1 MSDEWVVTMPK
12 LGETVTEGTV
22 GGWRKQVGDVVQ
34 FDDPLFEVSTD
45 KVDSEIP
52 SPYDGVVLEILVPEG
67 ETVPVGT
74 ALVRIGAP
82 GSTPPGGIGGPP
94 RVVAGASD
102 AAGGPP
108 EAVPGTA
115 GSGGP
120 SLNDPAAPQMGGSE
134 AMPAVEDPGLSVPA
148 GVVHEIT
155 MPKLG
160 ETVTEGTVGSW
171 KKQVGDRVE
180 FDDPLFEVST
190 DKVDSEIPSP
200 YDGILLEIL
209 VPEGETAPVGSVLAR
224 IGEPGAAGG
233 LPGTGST
240 NGGTAISGSGP
251 AAVGAP
257 SAPAGGPTSGG
268 APTGAAVPAGAGRDG
283 RMLSPIVRRLVAEA
297 GLDVASIPGTGALGR
312 IRREDVEQAIAGGGA
327 AAPAPAAPAAAPART
342 ATATL
347 TPSPAAAR
355 PAPAPATAAPRPAA
369 PAAAAGGDP
378 RAEVVELSRMRLA
391 VAAGMKTSQGI
402 AAAVWTSVE
411 VDFDNVDRVRAKHKD
426 RFKKETGSSLSY
438 LPFVSRAVI
447 DALRAHPTVNSSI
460 DIEAKTMTLHP
471 YVNLGIAV
479 DLDQQ
484 GLVVPVVKDADG
496 LNMRGI
502 AKRITELAGA
512 ARGKKLPMSDMQG
525 STFTITNPGPFASY
539 ASSPIINQPNV
550 AILCTDGVKR
560 RPVAVGDAIAIHPTG
575 IIGLVYDHRALDGST
590 ASLFLM
596 HIRDSLEQRDWEAE
610 VG

>member
-22 GGWRKQVGDVVQ
+22 GGWRKQVGDSIE

-52 SPYDGVVLEILVPEG
+52 SPYDGVILEILVPEG

-74 ALVRIGAP
+74 PLVRIGAP
-82 GSTPPGGIGGPP
+82 GSVPPGGNGPP
-94 RVVAGASD
+94 AVVAGAGSM
-102 AAGGPP
+102 P
-108 EAVPGTA
+108 EARPGLA

-120 SLNDPAAPQMGGSE
+120 ALNDPAAPQMGGSE
-134 AMPAVEDPGLSVPA
+134 AMPALEDPAVGVPS
-148 GVVHEIT
+148 GEVHDIT

-200 YDGILLEIL
+200 YDGVLLEIL
-209 VPEGETAPVGSVLAR
+209 VPEGETVPVGSVLAR

-233 LPGTGST
+233 APAAGPAL
-240 NGGTAISGSGP
+240 SGSAP

-257 SAPAGGPTSGG
+257 TAPAGGPRSGG
-268 APTGAAVPAGAGRDG
+268 APTGGTPAAPAARDG
-283 RMLSPIVRRLVAEA
+283 RLLSPLVRRLVAEA
-297 GLDVASIPGTGALGR
+297 GLDVGAITGTGELGR
-312 IRREDVEQAIAGGGA
+312 IRREDVEKAIAAEGA
-327 AAPAPAAPAAAPART
+327 RAAAPVPAAAPVAAPAPAPAST
-342 ATATL
+342 
-347 TPSPAAAR
+347 
-355 PAPAPATAAPRPAA
+355 APRPVA
-369 PAAAAGGDP
+369 PAAAAAGGDP
-378 RAEVVELSRMRLA
+378 RDQVVELSRMRLA
-391 VAAGMKTSQGI
+391 VASGMKSSQSL

-411 VDFDNVDRVRAKHKD
+411 VDFDNVDRVRVKHKD

-438 LPFVSRAVI
+438 LPFVSRAAI
-447 DALRAHPTVNSSI
+447 DALRAFPAVNSSI
-460 DIEAKTMTLHP
+460 DIDAKTMTLHP

-502 AKRITELAGA
+502 AKRVTELAGT
-512 ARGKKLPMSDMQG
+512 ARGKKLAMSDMQG

-596 HIRDSLEQRDWEAE
+596 HLRDSLEQRDWEAE